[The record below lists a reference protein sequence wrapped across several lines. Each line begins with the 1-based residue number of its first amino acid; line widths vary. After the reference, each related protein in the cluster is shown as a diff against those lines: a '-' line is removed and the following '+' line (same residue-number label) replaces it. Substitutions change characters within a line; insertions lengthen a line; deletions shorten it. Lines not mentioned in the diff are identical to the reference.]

1 MTISFNWKRIWYPA
15 DAKAPLI
22 DGYLSEAK
30 SWRDPETPSG
40 ISLSSL
46 RNVPCVV
53 LLGTPGMGK
62 TTEVRRAAAEAETG
76 GQAVTV
82 VSLSSISTPDELSNS
97 LREARDAEWQKIDA
111 KGWDIFLDGLDEIPV
126 DLAEIQR
133 AIPQILR
140 QISDEGPFEKLRFRI
155 SCRTAQWP
163 LSLEAELKALW
174 NEEEVAIVQLERLRE
189 DDVRAA
195 ADQYLGA
202 DAAKRFLEQVEKYDA
217 EPLAS
222 RPVTL
227 NMLLNIFQQ
236 ESEFPLT
243 QQELY
248 RRGLLAFIEEGN
260 ALRRKNPQTWRLDTT
275 SKLMVAGRIAT
286 ALVLSDHSEL
296 WAGLYSELPARSLS
310 IADIAGGYEPTL
322 GASFPVGETELREV
336 LLSSL
341 FIPRGRELFVFAH
354 KTFAEF
360 LVAHYLT
367 QHALSTDQLFA
378 LLCTSEL
385 PDTIPPQLREVS
397 AWLAGMNPDF
407 FRKLATSQPDI
418 LLGSDVASSS
428 NEAKELLVQQL
439 MSAFEQESITDFDYS
454 IRRRYGRLHHPTLAN
469 QLKPYITSHEIGV
482 IARRV
487 AIDIAQ
493 EAALR
498 ELAPLLLNVALDR
511 TDIPHIRA
519 QAISAIAEMDVP
531 DAIRQL
537 VPLAINEIPEDEN
550 DDIKGWTLRAV
561 YPKYVSARQVI
572 AALTPEKQSNYI
584 GSYHMFLT
592 QMELIDVKENDASE
606 ILGWAANQISD
617 EDLSPFNRIIPRF
630 LEQLWAL
637 SQSDVVLDAFVEF
650 FKTVGKSHRYLS
662 LGTYFNRFISVL
674 RQSNSRRR
682 RLITKL
688 LTGLTHKDLNSNF
701 SVNPF
706 STYSLLGG
714 GDLAWLLDELSSG
727 HSDISS
733 ETLVALVV
741 AKTHGEDINTLAN
754 VWDLA
759 DSFPILHKALTDA
772 YSINLDSSNA
782 QVLREDHIR
791 SSSIL
796 SSRKSA
802 QAPSFDAKESL
813 LRGLEKIEGGDVA
826 YWWELNLVFVVRPD
840 RSIDFDN
847 ELNSDLSSLPLW
859 TSINEE
865 DRRRLIR
872 AAARYIS
879 EYRPRSNWLGK
890 NQFNRPAAAG
900 YRAFHLLQ
908 KFSPELLGELRE
920 KDWAKWA
927 PSLIAPIF
935 NLDETEKERQRELV
949 SMCFQRAPK
958 QVFRVLDRLL
968 RDDSTGYAASS
979 ITALFSNIYT
989 AELGVFLFATID
1001 SNSHRLPSRD
1011 KIIIRFLL
1019 RNKQSDCLS
1028 RAEEALVNTP
1038 PHTAEPDYVIFL
1050 TALLEENSEF
1060 AWRSFFAL
1068 TQSNNQLAK
1077 TVIQELA
1084 EAERINRDPLSQNYS
1099 DFNLAELLVW
1109 LFKEFP
1115 EERKKSSARSRWVS
1129 EFDHIDH
1136 FRSSLLRTLVSRGTA
1151 SSVAAVAKLA
1161 SSVPERPWL
1170 KYQLLDARR
1179 AMAANTWKRRSPA
1192 EIIAYISFLSP
1203 PLDVKSTKAQIVEA
1217 TQAFQAANTE
1227 IVLKAPDEGERY
1239 PEVVEGIGFGT
1250 GPTNDGQPIRL
1261 LALATEWR
1269 SQHGG
1274 ISTLSRELCIAIAA
1288 LGHEVACAVVHST
1301 ESEKADA
1308 ARVGVTLIDAP
1319 SYPTL
1324 EEATR
1329 LLTLSKRSLN
1339 GFEPDVVIGHDHIT
1353 GAAGLHLAKGIF
1365 EVPYVHFVHT
1375 VPESAEQHKTR
1386 KRMSPLYGSRKAEEQ
1401 KKLCALSD
1409 LVVCVGPLLHRLV
1422 QTSLQT
1428 YPVPVV
1434 ELRPG
1439 LNSDLLK
1446 RKNDTTKIRASYCLF
1461 LARLEDGILK
1471 GADIAC
1477 HVIAALNQN
1486 WKWERHNNPKL
1497 IMRGFSEENL
1507 DQDLAALGSIDH
1519 ARPHIMVRDYT
1530 TDPNAI
1536 ADDICMSSVMF
1547 MPSRIEAFGLVALEA
1562 IAAGVPV
1569 LITSSSGIG
1578 ELLTILAAESHIS
1591 IDQADAC
1598 VIDVSEQDLE
1608 KTIEEWSTKARA
1620 AMSNISLSFAAADE
1634 LRQRLAP
1641 ILSWKNAAQQLVS
1654 DIRGVL

>member
-1 MTISFNWKRIWYPA
+1 MTNSFNWKRIWYPA
-15 DAKAPLI
+15 DARAPLT
-22 DGYLSEAK
+22 DGYLSDAK

-62 TTEVRRAAAEAETG
+62 TTEVRRAAAEAETR

-140 QISDEGPFEKLRFRI
+140 QIGDERTFEKLRFRI

-202 DAAKRFLEQVEKYDA
+202 EAAKRFLEQVEKYDA

-341 FIPRGRELFVFAH
+341 FMPRGREHFVFAH

-360 LVAHYLT
+360 LAAHYLT
-367 QHALSTDQLFA
+367 QHALNTDQLFA
-378 LLCTSEL
+378 LLCTSEI
-385 PDTIPPQLREVS
+385 PDTIPPQLREVA
-397 AWLAGMNPDF
+397 AWLAGINPDF

-418 LLGSDVASSS
+418 LLVSDVASSS
-428 NEAKELLVQQL
+428 NESKELLVRQL
-439 MSAFEQESITDFDYS
+439 MSAFEQETITDFDYS
-454 IRRRYGRLHHPTLAN
+454 IRRRYGRLRHPTLAN
-469 QLKPYITSHEIGV
+469 QLNPYIASRTMGV

-493 EAALR
+493 EANLR
-498 ELAPLLLNVALDR
+498 ELIPLLLDVALDR
-511 TDIPHIRA
+511 TDNPHIRA
-519 QAISAIAEMDVP
+519 QATSAIAEMNVP
-531 DAIRQL
+531 DAIRRL
-537 VPLAINEIPEDEN
+537 VPLAISEIPEDEN
-550 DDIKGWTLRAV
+550 DDIKGWALRAT
-561 YPKYVSARQVI
+561 YPNYVSAKQVI
-572 AALTPEKQSNYI
+572 AALTPEKQSNRI
-584 GSYHMFLT
+584 GAYHMFLT
-592 QMELIDVKENDASE
+592 QMELIGVKENDASE
-606 ILGWAANQISD
+606 ILGWAANQIRD
-617 EDLSPFNRIIPRF
+617 EELSPFNRVIPRF
-630 LEQLWAL
+630 LEQLWNL
-637 SQSDVVLDAFVEF
+637 SRSEVVLDAFVEF
-650 FKTVGKSHRYLS
+650 FRTVGKSHKYLS
-662 LGTYFNRFISVL
+662 LGTYFNKFISVVRL
-674 RQSNSRRR
+674 SKSRRR
-682 RLITKL
+682 SLIIKL
-688 LTGLTHKDLNSNF
+688 LSGLTPQDLNSNF
-701 SVNPF
+701 SINPF
-706 STYSLLGG
+706 SSHSLLSED
-714 GDLAWLLDELSSG
+714 DLAWLLDQFSSG
-727 HSDISS
+727 RSPISN
-733 ETLVALVV
+733 ETLISLIVS
-741 AKTHGEDINTLAN
+741 KTHSEDINSLVN
-754 VWDLA
+754 VWDA
-759 DSFPILHKALTDA
+759 AESSPALYDALRDA
-772 YSINLDSSNA
+772 YSISLSSSNA
-782 QVLREDHIR
+782 RLLRDDHLRSKKALSAR
-791 SSSIL
+791 SSA
-796 SSRKSA
+796 A
-802 QAPSFDAKESL
+802 QQPFDAIEYL
-813 LRGLEKIEGGDVA
+813 LRGLERIEQGDPA
-826 YWWELNLVFVVRPD
+826 YWWQLNLIFFVKPD
-840 RSIDFDN
+840 RNIDFDS
-847 ELNSDLSSLPLW
+847 ELKGDLTSLPLW
-859 TSINEE
+859 ASIAEQ
-865 DRRRLIR
+865 DRRRLLR
-872 AAARYIS
+872 AASRYIC
-879 EYRPRSNWLGK
+879 EYRPRSRWLGQ
-890 NQFNRPAAAG
+890 NQFNRSAAAG

-908 KFSPELLGELRE
+908 KLSPDLLRELRD

-935 NLDETEKERQRELV
+935 NFDEAERSQQRELV

-968 RDDSTGYAASS
+968 RDDATGYAASS
-979 ITALFSNIYT
+979 VTSLFNANFT
-989 AELGVFLFATID
+989 VELGAFLFNIVENT
-1001 SNSHRLPSRD
+1001 SHRQPNRD
-1011 KIIIRFLL
+1011 KVIIRFLL
-1019 RNKQSDCLS
+1019 RNSQPDCLR
-1028 RAEEALVNTP
+1028 RAEEAVVSAP
-1038 PHTAEPDYVIFL
+1038 PAIAESEYVIFL
-1050 TALLEENSEF
+1050 TALLEENSAL

-1068 TQSNNQLAK
+1068 TKSNNVLAK
-1077 TVIQELA
+1077 TVIHELA
-1084 EAERINRDPLSQNYS
+1084 ETERLSREASSQSFS
-1099 DFNLAELLVW
+1099 DFNLAELLLW

-1115 EERKKSSARSRWVS
+1115 EEKKNPSGRSRYVS

-1151 SSVAAVAKLA
+1151 SSVAAVAKLV

-1170 KYQLLDARR
+1170 KYQLLDAQR
-1179 AMAANTWKRRSPA
+1179 AMAANTWKRRNPA

-1203 PLDVKSTKAQIVEA
+1203 PLNVKSTKAQIVEG
-1217 TQAFQAANTE
+1217 TQAFQSANTE
-1227 IVLKAPDEGERY
+1227 ITLQAPRDGESY
-1239 PEVVEGIGFGT
+1239 PEVVEGVQLGK
-1250 GPTNDGQPIRL
+1250 GPIANELPIRL
-1261 LALATEWR
+1261 LAVATEWR

-1274 ISTLSRELCIAIAA
+1274 VSTLSRELCIAMAA
-1288 LGHEVACAVVHST
+1288 LGHEVACAVVHSS

-1308 ARVGVTLIDAP
+1308 ARAGVTLIDAP
-1319 SYPTL
+1319 NYPTL
-1324 EEATR
+1324 EDATR
-1329 LLTLSKRSLN
+1329 LLTLNKRSLN
-1339 GFEPDVVIGHDHIT
+1339 GFQPDVVIGHDHIT
-1353 GAAGLHLAKGIF
+1353 GAAGLHLAKGVF
-1365 EVPYVHFVHT
+1365 EIPYVHFVHT

-1386 KRMSPLYGSRKAEEQ
+1386 NQVSLLYGSRKAEEQ
-1401 KKLCALSD
+1401 KRLCALSD
-1409 LVVCVGPLLHRLV
+1409 LVVCIGPLLHRIV
-1422 QTSLQT
+1422 QTSLQA
-1428 YPVPVV
+1428 YSVPVV

-1439 LNSDLLK
+1439 LNADLLK
-1446 RKNDTTKIRASYCLF
+1446 RKSDTTKIRASYCLL

-1477 HVIAALNQN
+1477 HVIAALNRN
-1486 WKWERHNNPKL
+1486 WRWGRHNSPKL
-1497 IMRGFSEENL
+1497 IMRGFSEGTI
-1507 DQDLAALGSIDH
+1507 DQDLAALGGIDH
-1519 ARPHIMVRDYT
+1519 AKPHILVRGYT
-1530 TDPNAI
+1530 TDSNAI

-1547 MPSRIEAFGLVALEA
+1547 MPSRIEGFGLVALEA
-1562 IAAGVPV
+1562 IAAGTPV

-1578 ELLTILAAESHIS
+1578 ELLTILATEAHITVA
-1591 IDQADAC
+1591 QADAC
-1598 VIDVSEQDLE
+1598 VVDVSEADLE
-1608 KTIEEWSTKARA
+1608 KTIEEWSTKAQA
-1620 AMSNISLSFAAADE
+1620 TVSNISSSFAAADE

-1641 ILSWKNAAQQLVS
+1641 VLSWKNAARQLVS
-1654 DIRGVL
+1654 DIRGIL